1 MKWSK
6 SFAKCQIN
14 QTPFYENENW
24 EFAVSNNWHEICL
37 MEQRLT
43 LSWQFNRWVF
53 CSALC
58 LWEFRLNIFMDVT
71 FQQLINVTP
80 KLSPPFLQLTRW
92 PVSKLLLCQ
101 SLSEVAYLSSSKS
114 LFIRTEHD
122 ARTAMIPPI
131 IPVISKF
138 LYRFPCSKFHSI
150 ISRFACDQSV
160 CPARSI
166 ALLFLWLSWSNK
178 KFAIFT
184 HNWMDY

>member
-53 CSALC
+53 CSAVC

-71 FQQLINVTP
+71 FKQLINVTRNF
-80 KLSPPFLQLTRW
+80 LHHFCNWLDDQLQNSYFASPSQRLLTFL
-92 PVSKLLLCQ
+92 VQ
-101 SLSEVAYLSSSKS
+101 SHFSFEPN
-114 LFIRTEHD
+114 TMH
-122 ARTAMIPPI
+122 
-131 IPVISKF
+131 
-138 LYRFPCSKFHSI
+138 
-150 ISRFACDQSV
+150 
-160 CPARSI
+160 
-166 ALLFLWLSWSNK
+166 ALLWFHQSFPSSRSFYIDFHVLN
-178 KFAIFT
+178 FT
-184 HNWMDY
+184 V